1 MEVNK
6 EAYQGAKELTELYNL
21 LSKVYFG
28 DIEEYL
34 EYMAKEDKDYK
45 DVETS
50 LKKFIPTYQKLLNDL
65 RKVRN

>member
-6 EAYQGAKELTELYNL
+6 EVYQGAKELTELYNL

-28 DIEEYL
+28 NIEEYL

-45 DVETS
+45 VVETS
-50 LKKFIPTYQKLLNDL
+50 FKKFIPAYQKFFNDL

>member
-1 MEVNK
+1 MEVKK
-6 EAYQGAKELTELYNL
+6 EVYQSAKELTELYNL

-28 DIEEYL
+28 NIEEYL

-45 DVETS
+45 AVETS
-50 LKKFIPTYQKLLNDL
+50 LKKFIPAYQNLLNDL

>member
-28 DIEEYL
+28 NIEEYL

-45 DVETS
+45 AVETS
-50 LKKFIPTYQKLLNDL
+50 FKKFIPAYQKFFNDL